1 MQQKCA
7 KNMKPFTL
15 QVLTED
21 NWKKMNKK
29 NLRVNIQR
37 FEAVEVN

>member
-7 KNMKPFTL
+7 QNMKPFTL

-21 NWKKMNKK
+21 NWKKTKK
-29 NLRVNIQR
+29 NLRVNNQR
-37 FEAVEVN
+37 FEAVKEI

>member
-7 KNMKPFTL
+7 KIMKPFTL
-15 QVLTED
+15 QVLTDD

-29 NLRVNIQR
+29 TY
-37 FEAVEVN
+37 E